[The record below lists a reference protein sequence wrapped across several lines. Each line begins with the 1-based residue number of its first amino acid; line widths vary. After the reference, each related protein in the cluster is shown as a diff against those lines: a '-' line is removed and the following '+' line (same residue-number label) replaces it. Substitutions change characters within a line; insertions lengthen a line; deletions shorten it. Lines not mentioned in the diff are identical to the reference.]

1 VSHTRANALQTL
13 RHRNF
18 RMLWI
23 ADSIAILGTQIQN
36 VAITWQIF
44 ELTGDPFQLGLLGL
58 FRFVPVIFFGL
69 YGGLIA
75 DRRDRRSILIVT
87 HLLLMLTTGVLLAS
101 TMLGETSVWIIYG
114 VTFVASAVN
123 SFAGPARQAIIPA
136 LVPRNEVAG
145 AATVLNLAMQTAQIG
160 GPALGG
166 IMIGTFGLASA
177 YAVGTFSFVA
187 VIIAAMLITVRENI
201 VVTST
206 NGLTAVIDGLKF
218 LWTTPI
224 LLSIMTLDFIA
235 TFFAASTV
243 LYPFFAED
251 ILRMG
256 PDGLGLLLG
265 APAAGA
271 VIGSLVMSALP
282 IPERPGFAIVASII
296 AFGLCIL
303 GFGLSTTIWLS
314 LLLLAGSGAADAISM
329 AMRHSIRN
337 LVTPPEYRGRIAAA
351 HSTFAKGGPQ
361 LGELRSGAM
370 ASAFGTQ
377 YAVAFGG
384 LATVV
389 GCLVMVR
396 LVPGLVSYRTSAADV
411 EEVHAEPA
419 QPARPAS

>member
-1 VSHTRANALQTL
+1 MSHSRTNALQTL

-58 FRFVPVIFFGL
+58 FRFIPVIFFGL

-87 HLLLMLTTGVLLAS
+87 HVLLMLTTGVLLVS
-101 TMLGETSVWIIYG
+101 TMLGETSIWIIYG
-114 VTFVASAVN
+114 VTFLASAVN

-145 AATVLNLAMQTAQIG
+145 ASTVLNLAMQTAQIG

-166 IMIGTFGLASA
+166 ILIGTFGLASA
-177 YAVGTFSFVA
+177 YAVGTVSFVA

-201 VVTST
+201 VVATT
-206 NGLTAVIDGLKF
+206 NGVTAVIDGLKF

-251 ILRMG
+251 ILKMG

-271 VIGSLVMSALP
+271 VLGSLIMSVLP
-282 IPERPGFAIVASII
+282 IPERPGLAIVASII
-296 AFGLCIL
+296 AFGLCIM

-329 AMRHSIRN
+329 AMRHTIRN

-377 YAVAFGG
+377 FAVAFGG

-389 GCLVMVR
+389 SCLVMVR
-396 LVPGLVSYRTSAADV
+396 LVPGLVSYRASAVEV
-411 EEVHAEPA
+411 EEVHVE
-419 QPARPAS
+419 PARPAHEAS

>member
-1 VSHTRANALQTL
+1 VSHSRTNALQTL

-58 FRFVPVIFFGL
+58 FRFIPVIFFGL

-87 HLLLMLTTGVLLAS
+87 HVLLMFTTGVLLVS
-101 TMLGETSVWIIYG
+101 TMLGETSIWIIYG
-114 VTFVASAVN
+114 VTFLASAVN

-145 AATVLNLAMQTAQIG
+145 ASTVLNLAMQTAQIG

-166 IMIGTFGLASA
+166 ILIGTFGLASA
-177 YAVGTFSFVA
+177 YAVGTVSFVA

-201 VVTST
+201 VVATT
-206 NGLTAVIDGLKF
+206 NGVTAVIDGLKF

-251 ILRMG
+251 ILKMG

-271 VIGSLVMSALP
+271 VLGSLIMSVLP
-282 IPERPGFAIVASII
+282 IPERPGLAIVASII
-296 AFGLCIL
+296 AFGLCIM

-329 AMRHSIRN
+329 AMRHTIRN

-377 YAVAFGG
+377 FAVAFGG

-389 GCLVMVR
+389 SCLVMVR
-396 LVPGLVSYRTSAADV
+396 LVPGLVSYRASAAEV
-411 EEVHAEPA
+411 EEVHVE
-419 QPARPAS
+419 PARPAHEAS